1 MKTPLV
7 FLTLSSVLALPC
19 MAHANTTDNQ
29 RKTAIVKQVITKLDN
44 RRTTIEKHASPQLK
58 RIANYADAVAERN
71 NYISCAPWDMVG
83 GQDYSQS
90 RVTRSATYKVLKN
103 GNVETRFRSEAN
115 SPINVVQFEFIK
127 QNGKLMI
134 SDIYSDGDSFLSLTI
149 SCLEES
155 DYL

>member
-1 MKTPLV
+1 MKTP
-7 FLTLSSVLALPC
+7 VLALALSSILVLPC
-19 MAHANTTDNQ
+19 IAHANTTDNQ

-44 RRTTIEKHASPQLK
+44 RHIIIEKYASPQFK
-58 RIANYADAVAERN
+58 RVANYADAVAARDN
-71 NYISCAPWDMVG
+71 AVSCAPWDMVG

-103 GNVETRFRSEAN
+103 GNVETRFKTEAN
-115 SPINVVQFEFIK
+115 SPVTVVEFKFIK
-127 QNGKLMI
+127 ENGKLMI
-134 SDIYSDGDSFLSLTI
+134 SDIYSNGDSFLSLTI

>member
-7 FLTLSSVLALPC
+7 FLTLSSILVLPC
-19 MAHANTTDNQ
+19 IAHANTTDNQ

-44 RRTTIEKHASPQLK
+44 RLIIIEKHASSQFK
-58 RIANYADAVAERN
+58 RIANYADTVAARDNAV
-71 NYISCAPWDMVG
+71 SCAPLEMVG
-83 GQDYSQS
+83 GQDYTQS
-90 RVTRSATYKVLKN
+90 RVTRSATYKVLNN
-103 GNVETRFRSEAN
+103 GNVETRFKTEAN
-115 SPINVVQFEFIK
+115 SPVTVVEFGFIK
-127 QNGKLMI
+127 ENGKLMI

>member
-44 RRTTIEKHASPQLK
+44 RHITIEKHASPQLK
-58 RIANYADAVAERN
+58 RIANYADAVAERDD
-71 NYISCAPWDMVG
+71 YISCAPWDMVG

-103 GNVETRFRSEAN
+103 GNVETRFKTEAN
-115 SPINVVQFEFIK
+115 SPVTVVEFEFIK
-127 QNGKLMI
+127 ENGKLMI
-134 SDIYSDGDSFLSLTI
+134 SDIYSNGDSFLSLTI

>member
-7 FLTLSSVLALPC
+7 FLTLSSILVLPC
-19 MAHANTTDNQ
+19 IAHANTTDNQ

-44 RRTTIEKHASPQLK
+44 RHIIIEKHASSQLK
-58 RIANYADAVAERN
+58 RIANYADTVAARDNAV
-71 NYISCAPWDMVG
+71 SCAPLEMVG
-83 GQDYSQS
+83 GQDYTQS
-90 RVTRSATYKVLKN
+90 RVTRSATYKVLNN

-127 QNGKLMI
+127 ENGKLMI

>member
-58 RIANYADAVAERN
+58 RIANYADAVAERDD
-71 NYISCAPWDMVG
+71 YISCAPWDMVG

-103 GNVETRFRSEAN
+103 GNVETRFKTEAN
-115 SPINVVQFEFIK
+115 SPVTVVEFKFIK
-127 QNGKLMI
+127 ENGKLMI
-134 SDIYSDGDSFLSLTI
+134 SDIYSNGDSFLSLTI

>member
-7 FLTLSSVLALPC
+7 FLTLSSILVLPC
-19 MAHANTTDNQ
+19 IAHANTTDNQ

-44 RRTTIEKHASPQLK
+44 RHIIIEKYASPQFK
-58 RIANYADAVAERN
+58 RVANYADAVAARDN
-71 NYISCAPWDMVG
+71 AVSCAPWDMVG
-83 GQDYSQS
+83 GQDYTQS

-127 QNGKLMI
+127 ENGKLMI

>member
-44 RRTTIEKHASPQLK
+44 RHITIEKHASPQLK
-58 RIANYADAVAERN
+58 RIANYADAVAERDD
-71 NYISCAPWDMVG
+71 YISCAPWDMVG

-90 RVTRSATYKVLKN
+90 RVTRSATYKVLNN
-103 GNVETRFRSEAN
+103 GNVETRFKTEAN
-115 SPINVVQFEFIK
+115 SPVTVVEFGFIK
-127 QNGKLMI
+127 ENGKLMI

>member
-7 FLTLSSVLALPC
+7 FLTLLSVLALPC

-29 RKTAIVKQVITKLDN
+29 RKTAIAKQVITKLD
-44 RRTTIEKHASPQLK
+44 RRHTTIEKHASSQFK
-58 RIANYADAVAERN
+58 RIANYADTVAERD
-71 NYISCAPWDMVG
+71 NYITCAPWDMVG
-83 GQDYSQS
+83 GQDYTQS

-103 GNVETRFRSEAN
+103 GNVETRFKTEAN
-115 SPINVVQFEFIK
+115 GPVAVVEFEFIK
-127 QNGKLMI
+127 ENGKLLI

>member
-7 FLTLSSVLALPC
+7 FLTLSSILVLPC
-19 MAHANTTDNQ
+19 IAHANTTDNQ
-29 RKTAIVKQVITKLDN
+29 RKTAIAKQVITKLDN
-44 RRTTIEKHASPQLK
+44 RHITIEKHASSQFK
-58 RIANYADAVAERN
+58 RIANYADAVAERD

-83 GQDYSQS
+83 GQDYTQS

-127 QNGKLMI
+127 ENGKLMI

>member
-7 FLTLSSVLALPC
+7 FLTLSSILVLPC
-19 MAHANTTDNQ
+19 IAHANTTDNQ
-29 RKTAIVKQVITKLDN
+29 RKTAIAKQVITKLDN
-44 RRTTIEKHASPQLK
+44 RHITIEKHASPQLK
-58 RIANYADAVAERN
+58 RIANYADAVAERDD
-71 NYISCAPWDMVG
+71 YISCAPWDMVG

-103 GNVETRFRSEAN
+103 GNVETRFKTEAN
-115 SPINVVQFEFIK
+115 SPVTVVEFKFIK
-127 QNGKLMI
+127 ENGKLMI
-134 SDIYSDGDSFLSLTI
+134 SDIYSNGDSFLSLTI

>member
-44 RRTTIEKHASPQLK
+44 RHIIIEKYASPQFK
-58 RIANYADAVAERN
+58 RVANYADAVAARDN
-71 NYISCAPWDMVG
+71 AVSCAPWDMVG

-103 GNVETRFRSEAN
+103 GNVETRFKTEAN
-115 SPINVVQFEFIK
+115 SPVTVVEFKFIK
-127 QNGKLMI
+127 ENGKLMI
-134 SDIYSDGDSFLSLTI
+134 SDIYSNGDSFLSLTI

>member
-58 RIANYADAVAERN
+58 RIANYADAVAERDD
-71 NYISCAPWDMVG
+71 YISCAPWDMVG

-103 GNVETRFRSEAN
+103 GNVETRFKTEAN
-115 SPINVVQFEFIK
+115 SPVTVVEFKFIK
-127 QNGKLMI
+127 ENGKLMI

>member
-44 RRTTIEKHASPQLK
+44 RHITIEKHASPQLK

-127 QNGKLMI
+127 ENGKLMI
-134 SDIYSDGDSFLSLTI
+134 SDIYSNGDSFLSLTI